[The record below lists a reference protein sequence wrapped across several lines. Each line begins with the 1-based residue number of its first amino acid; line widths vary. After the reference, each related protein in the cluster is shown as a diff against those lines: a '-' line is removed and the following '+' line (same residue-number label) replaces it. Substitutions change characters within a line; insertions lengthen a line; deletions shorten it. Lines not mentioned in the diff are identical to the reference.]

1 MANKTLAAA
10 QKAYKKGKKARANAA
25 SKGVVTSA
33 PPKQKKKQK
42 REQAEPVRQ
51 SQPKQRSIQKPRV
64 QNTTVQKPIQKA
76 TTTNLSKR
84 YGSFKKSSIAPKIT
98 NTSKAAKKPTA
109 LESARKAYE
118 KGKTRTYLG
127 TEQKKIA
134 TKVGKNGKL
143 ESVNALTRSEFNRMT
158 EASRYGKKM
167 GNQLLKGGKRTG
179 QKDIREKVGS
189 KTAESAYKSKA
200 ATGAMQGMSYAD
212 IFSNSVG
219 TYNKQAKKA
228 IKKTKESTAYN
239 VGYGV
244 GMAGDMMLTGVA
256 GRGAALARSAEK
268 AGAKLAAKAGKEVA
282 KEAVEQ
288 GAKKS
293 VKHSA
298 KRFAANRAG
307 ELAAETPTNILD
319 AAKMSMNEN
328 GKVDKKEMAK
338 WAVANTALTAGTGGL
353 IEGIGAAA
361 TKKLANNTMDLLGK
375 QRAGTITKEESIKL
389 GKNIKKLA
397 NKSENAG
404 GAISGDIAG
413 RNIDNIKETAKE
425 NRVMKAQAK
434 AEARITRAE
443 KQVAGKLPEAK
454 RAKALESAEVKRL
467 RTQANE
473 LRGHLDTVEKKIKA
487 SGTPESSARL
497 SAQKEQIEKA
507 LQHTETQIRNAERV
521 APAAS
526 ADSIAKA
533 ATKERQFEIIKK
545 ANPKDESL
553 SDHTWIEDV
562 DDIKTYDEVVTGED
576 FAPDFTAKQAQEALD
591 SGEITVYSSKPIEDG
606 VFVTPSKMEAQS
618 YAGSGKVYETKMKTN
633 DLAWID
639 EGQAQVAKASNEP
652 EIKITTK
659 MTDAERAAALSKAV
673 VDSPSPNSAKIASS
687 PEEFE
692 NLKSEAL
699 GKASD
704 TLQKIGKKFGIFDK
718 SYYNKNINIEFKY
731 SGKSVR
737 KSAIK
742 QAQSTG
748 EFEDLAKAMSCFD
761 EITDRAVP
769 IDVHPD
775 RYVGTHRADANHLN
789 TYVLISSMKDGDSIH
804 PVELIVHERK
814 GKQPNTLYV
823 TVVMSDNKK
832 KTIDATGLNRING
845 DTATMSSEISV
856 PELIKKINPNDS
868 DFLKYFPDEM
878 LSSEQLKGK
887 AIGIA
892 KEKNTLKAR
901 RRETLEQ
908 IDDLKNEISQLK
920 ANGRSTKNKEAT
932 LNRYSKMVE
941 ENRADY
947 EADGLLSPNEAPTN
961 KTRIEEIDDELH
973 EIRQKQLNSKDSEE
987 IRELNL
993 QAKALKEEKRQLLK
1007 KNLPPKEP
1015 KTDAEFDARIA
1026 EEERKL
1032 SNMKEQNANA
1042 DDIERQE
1049 RVIQRLKDR
1058 KEGKFSALSDEEV
1071 EDMFRGPS
1079 STERVRTS
1087 SEEGPKIGG
1096 AETAKEVRGEISKT
1110 RKLVDSI
1117 KRGFFDSFTNLEQIA
1132 NSIDDVAK
1140 RDRFRSLIQ
1149 NVRMSK
1155 GIALSKVADE
1165 FIGVYREAGLAKSGA
1180 GAKRADFERYCNLKH
1195 DLERFDHDTE
1205 FLGFDS
1211 KEAIQKEIDNLEAK
1225 YKDGSLQKFQEGV
1238 VKYFDSLLDEDVRS
1252 GLDTAENVAKLREDY
1267 KNYVPTFRDFDGEMN
1282 YPPSDSIHFR
1292 NFHEASG
1299 GTDHRVLSL
1308 YEQAIQKTKTT
1319 VKRGAMND
1327 MFQAVAELNGVKVKD
1342 LPQGADPIEAL
1353 QSSTLTF
1360 KDGKSHYVQFWE
1372 NGQAKKLEIPE
1383 GVYKG
1388 LRQWSGEDKAFFM
1401 EWNWLNNRAVQRGNE
1416 LFKAW
1421 ITDYSLVFG
1430 ARNFIRDL
1438 ETGFFYSPNG
1448 MRYARNIPRAV
1459 CASLADT
1466 KPMQMLL
1473 KSNIVSDNFKEYVK
1487 TYADLAKAYKN
1498 NGGEF
1503 AQLVKT
1509 TNPEKAI
1516 RDVFKK
1522 KGVLSAIKEINSTIE
1537 MIPRMAEF
1545 SAVAE
1550 DKAIAELGIKRADWF
1565 KMKPSERRAA
1575 MNKALADKDNISE
1588 AMYRAKEVT
1597 LNFDRSGYIGRW
1609 LNSGF
1614 VPFFNPAV
1622 QGLSKLGRVLA
1633 KNNKT
1638 SSEFASMLAK
1648 FAVIG
1653 GGSEVL
1659 FNATIGAL
1667 DEYQDISDYHKT
1679 GNLCIPLSIFNKE
1692 FGTDFKKTDFIKIP
1706 KAREVAAMQGPIN
1719 WGFQHMLYHTAGK
1732 DERLFDSLKSNAK
1745 MWWEQIGPVSPLSDN
1760 LFYAPVRI
1768 AKGKNWYGGYIN
1780 SFDDEDLIKAGKSY
1794 KAADEETS
1802 LVAYGIS
1809 KSLNEGADKL
1819 GKMLGLDNDQIMGL
1833 KQKVWTPKQFD
1844 DLMDSYMGIIYDS
1857 TIKNTS
1863 AKNHDLTDAIDAVNN
1878 GNIVGGLHSTWSIL
1892 KSPFANAFTLDT
1904 VFSNRHKQDAYALK
1918 TSVNKEL
1925 SKLVGQDV
1933 SGMSK
1938 DEIKESVVKQ
1948 YGYESPEYKSYLK
1961 KNAELTRLNQSF
1973 LYPSANYGEMMSSIY
1988 LRKDLSNAQKDYWVR
2003 DIKKQEN
2010 ALLNGRQEGSKYA
2023 NADPMKYAYNARTKS
2038 GKRVFSNEQVVD
2050 MCSYESSSGSNN
2062 LKDAYE
2068 AYKKANPNDK
2078 NAKKFFNLTLDAR
2091 EINRASGDSLTF
2103 TSWNVAAY
2111 AAEGRKQKSGVDYSA
2126 AAKAFG
2132 VSDDK
2137 LREARKY
2144 FTVGKGTIDT
2154 YTSSHRQVVKGGI
2167 DIGKYVGQ
2175 MESWD
2180 IVNSLS
2186 SYTTK
2191 GEKGRKLLDRAYYAE
2206 GYYPLKTMNASRC
2219 LFSDKYKG
2227 SHWSTEK
2234 ISSFC
2239 EENGF
2244 SYKEKDKDGKTIKPD
2259 PEKVAAAISKKWGKN
2274 RTAEECAAVFE
2285 EICPDIPNPFGEI
2298 GDYSMNGDTG
2308 IQYDSYGHRRRGHR
2322 RRRGGWGGY
2331 GGGGG
2336 SDSVVGATKMN
2347 SAKISDVTFASNL
2360 DDVYR
2365 RKLKKLRETSRKDLS
2380 K

>member
-1 MANKTLAAA
+1 MANRSLAAA
-10 QKAYKKGKKARANAA
+10 QKAYAKGKSARQTAA
-25 SKGVVTSA
+25 KKGVVTT
-33 PPKQKKKQK
+33 QRQNKKKR
-42 REQAEPVRQ
+42 REEE
-51 SQPKQRSIQKPRV
+51 QPKQIQPKQTTSMSKPKA
-64 QNTTVQKPIQKA
+64 QKAATPKPMQKA
-76 TTTNLSKR
+76 TTTNMSKR
-84 YGSFKKSSIAPKIT
+84 YESFRKSSVAPKIT
-98 NTSKAAKKPTA
+98 NTSKTNKNSSLEAAK
-109 LESARKAYE
+109 KAYE
-118 KGKTRTYLG
+118 KGKNRTYLG
-127 TEQKKIA
+127 TEQKKTT

-228 IKKTKESTAYN
+228 IKKTKNSTAYN

-256 GRGAALARSAEK
+256 GRGAALARGAEK
-268 AGAKLAAKAGKEVA
+268 AGGKLAAKVAGKEVA
-282 KEAVEQ
+282 KEAGEKA
-288 GAKKS
+288 AKKTVKDS
-293 VKHSA
+293 VK
-298 KRFAANRAG
+298 KFAANRAG

-319 AAKMSMNEN
+319 AAKMSMDEN

-353 IEGIGAAA
+353 IEGIGGAS
-361 TKKLANNTMDLLGK
+361 TKKLANNTIELLGK
-375 QRAGTITKEESIKL
+375 KRAGTITKAEDEKL
-389 GKNIKKLA
+389 SKYIKKLA
-397 NKSENAG
+397 NKEKNSDG
-404 GAISGDIAG
+404 TISGDIATRNNKKVSEGINQVHDAEFSRAVDDVITGKSAEDRNLIVGNPPQKLRDNGVSDAKLTMKPTTVRKIAYPQGYEDALKGLSTRKSTGHNLGVGSVKSIRKDLENPRYIFKSATQPDSYVVIINKTDPKGKPIMSAIQLDKQG
-413 RNIDNIKETAKE
+413 RFGVENEIASEYGRVESFIDDQIEKGNLVWPPKE
-425 NRVMKAQAK
+425 NRPDGLQGNGLQLPERDDPSDPMISLYQDKVPVKDFEKKTPKANSVSRIDEIDNELHDIHQKQIDSKDPQEIRELNLDAK
-434 AEARITRAE
+434 SLNEEKKQLLKSNEAPNEPKTDADFDARIDE
-443 KQVAGKLPEAK
+443 E
-454 RAKALESAEVKRL
+454 
-467 RTQANE
+467 
-473 LRGHLDTVEKKIKA
+473 
-487 SGTPESSARL
+487 
-497 SAQKEQIEKA
+497 EQ
-507 LQHTETQIRNAERV
+507 
-521 APAAS
+521 
-526 ADSIAKA
+526 
-533 ATKERQFEIIKK
+533 
-545 ANPKDESL
+545 
-553 SDHTWIEDV
+553 
-562 DDIKTYDEVVTGED
+562 
-576 FAPDFTAKQAQEALD
+576 
-591 SGEITVYSSKPIEDG
+591 
-606 VFVTPSKMEAQS
+606 
-618 YAGSGKVYETKMKTN
+618 
-633 DLAWID
+633 
-639 EGQAQVAKASNEP
+639 
-652 EIKITTK
+652 
-659 MTDAERAAALSKAV
+659 
-673 VDSPSPNSAKIASS
+673 
-687 PEEFE
+687 
-692 NLKSEAL
+692 
-699 GKASD
+699 
-704 TLQKIGKKFGIFDK
+704 TL
-718 SYYNKNINIEFKY
+718 
-731 SGKSVR
+731 
-737 KSAIK
+737 
-742 QAQSTG
+742 
-748 EFEDLAKAMSCFD
+748 
-761 EITDRAVP
+761 
-769 IDVHPD
+769 
-775 RYVGTHRADANHLN
+775 
-789 TYVLISSMKDGDSIH
+789 
-804 PVELIVHERK
+804 
-814 GKQPNTLYV
+814 
-823 TVVMSDNKK
+823 
-832 KTIDATGLNRING
+832 
-845 DTATMSSEISV
+845 
-856 PELIKKINPNDS
+856 
-868 DFLKYFPDEM
+868 
-878 LSSEQLKGK
+878 
-887 AIGIA
+887 
-892 KEKNTLKAR
+892 
-901 RRETLEQ
+901 
-908 IDDLKNEISQLK
+908 
-920 ANGRSTKNKEAT
+920 
-932 LNRYSKMVE
+932 SKMVE
-941 ENRADY
+941 ENANPED
-947 EADGLLSPNEAPTN
+947 
-961 KTRIEEIDDELH
+961 
-973 EIRQKQLNSKDSEE
+973 IRK
-987 IRELNL
+987 
-993 QAKALKEEKRQLLK
+993 
-1007 KNLPPKEP
+1007 
-1015 KTDAEFDARIA
+1015 
-1026 EEERKL
+1026 
-1032 SNMKEQNANA
+1032 
-1042 DDIERQE
+1042 QE
-1049 RVIQRLKDR
+1049 RVIQTLKDR
-1058 KEGKFSALSDEEV
+1058 KEGKFSSLSGEEAQK
-1071 EDMFRGPS
+1071 ELDRMFGGETPNEAKAEVKDD
-1079 STERVRTS
+1079 T
-1087 SEEGPKIGG
+1087 PKVGG
-1096 AETAKEVRGEISKT
+1096 AATAKEVRGEISKT
-1110 RKLVDSI
+1110 RKMVDSI
-1117 KRGFFDSFTNLEQIA
+1117 KRGFFDSFTNLEKIA

-1140 RDRFRSLIQ
+1140 RDKFRALIQ

-1155 GIALSKVADE
+1155 GMALSKVADE
-1165 FIGVYREAGLAKSGA
+1165 FIGAYKEAGLAKSGA
-1180 GAKRADFERYCNLKH
+1180 AAKRADFERYCNLKH

-1205 FLGFDS
+1205 FLGFES

-1225 YKDGSLQKFQEGV
+1225 YKDGSLQKFQESV
-1238 VKYFDSLLDEDVRS
+1238 VKYFDGLLDEDIRS

-1282 YPPSDSIHFR
+1282 YPPSDAIHFR
-1292 NFHEASG
+1292 NFHEATG

-1327 MFQAVAELNGVKVKD
+1327 MFKAVAELNGVKVKD
-1342 LPQGADPIEAL
+1342 LPKGADPIEAL

-1360 KDGKSHYVQFWE
+1360 KDGQNHYVQYWE

-1487 TYADLAKAYKN
+1487 TYADLAKAYKK

-1516 RDVFKK
+1516 RDVFKR

-1550 DKAIAELGIKRADWF
+1550 DKAIADLGIKRADWF

-1575 MNKALADKDNISE
+1575 MNKALADKDNVSE

-1638 SSEFASMLAK
+1638 SKEFASMLAK

-1653 GGSEVL
+1653 GGSEAL
-1659 FNATIGAL
+1659 FNMTIGAL

-1706 KAREVAAMQGPIN
+1706 KAREVAALQGPIN

-1780 SFDDEDLIKAGKSY
+1780 SYDDEDLIKAGKSY

-1809 KSLNEGADKL
+1809 KSLNSGADKL
-1819 GKMLGLDNDQIMGL
+1819 GKKLGIDNAQIKAL

-1878 GNIVGGLHSTWSIL
+1878 GNIIGGLHSTWSIL

-1925 SKLVGQDV
+1925 SELVGQNV
-1933 SGMSK
+1933 AGMSK

-1973 LYPSANYGEMMSSIY
+1973 LYPSANYGEMISSIY

-2023 NADPMKYAYNARTKS
+2023 NADPMKYAYSARTKS
-2038 GKRVFSNEQVVD
+2038 GKRVFSNDQVVD

-2068 AYKKANPNDK
+2068 EYKKANPKDK

-2126 AAKAFG
+2126 AAKAYG

-2137 LREARKY
+2137 LREAHKY
-2144 FTVGKGTIDT
+2144 FTVGKGTLDT
-2154 YTSSHRQVVKGGI
+2154 YKSSHRQVVQGGI

-2244 SYKEKDKDGKTIKPD
+2244 SYKEKDKDGKTIKPN

-2285 EICPDIPNPFGEI
+2285 EICPGEPNPFGEI
-2298 GDYSMNGDTG
+2298 GDYSVKGDTG
-2308 IQYDSYGHRRRGHR
+2308 IQFDSWGHGRRGR
-2322 RRRGGWGGY
+2322 RRRHGRGGRGGR
-2331 GGGGG
+2331 G
-2336 SDSVVGATKMN
+2336 SGDSVAGATKMKTK
-2347 SAKISDVTFASNL
+2347 KISDVTFASNL
-2360 DDVYR
+2360 DDAYR
-2365 RKLKKLRETSRKDLS
+2365 RKLNKLRKASRKDLS
-2380 K
+2380 

>member
-1 MANKTLAAA
+1 MANKSLAAA
-10 QKAYKKGKKARANAA
+10 QKAYAKGKSARQTAA
-25 SKGVVTSA
+25 KKGVVTSQR
-33 PPKQKKKQK
+33 PQKKKR
-42 REQAEPVRQ
+42 REDE
-51 SQPKQRSIQKPRV
+51 QPKQIQPK
-64 QNTTVQKPIQKA
+64 TTSMSRPKVQKAAAPKAMQKA
-76 TTTNLSKR
+76 TTTDMSSKHNQL
-84 YGSFKKSSIAPKIT
+84 KKSSVAPKIT

-109 LESARKAYE
+109 LEAARKAYE
-118 KGKTRTYLG
+118 KGKNRTYLG
-127 TEQKKIA
+127 TEQKKTT

-268 AGAKLAAKAGKEVA
+268 AGAKLAARAGKEVA
-282 KEAVEQ
+282 KEAAEQ
-288 GAKKS
+288 GAKRS
-293 VKHSA
+293 VKQSA

-319 AAKMSMNEN
+319 AAKMSMDEN
-328 GKVDKKEMAK
+328 GKVDKKQMAK

-353 IEGIGAAA
+353 IEGVGAAT
-361 TKKLANNTMDLLGK
+361 TKKLANNTIELLGK
-375 QRAGTITKEESIKL
+375 KRAGTITKAEDEKL
-389 GKNIKKLA
+389 SKYIKKLA
-397 NKSENAG
+397 NKEKNADG
-404 GAISGDIAG
+404 TISGDIAR
-413 RNIDNIKETAKE
+413 RNNKKVSEGISQAQDAEFSRAVDDVITGKSKEDKNIVVGDPPQKLKDNGVSDAKLT
-425 NRVMKAQAK
+425 MKPTTVRKIAYPQGYEDALK
-434 AEARITRAE
+434 GLKTRTSTGHNLGVGAV
-443 KQVAGKLPEAK
+443 KSIRHDLSNP
-454 RAKALESAEVKRL
+454 RYIFESA
-467 RTQANE
+467 TQPNSYVAIIDKVDPKG
-473 LRGHLDTVEKKIKA
+473 RPVMSAIHLD
-487 SGTPESSARL
+487 
-497 SAQKEQIEKA
+497 KEGRAGIE
-507 LQHTETQIRNAERV
+507 
-521 APAAS
+521 
-526 ADSIAKA
+526 
-533 ATKERQFEIIKK
+533 
-545 ANPKDESL
+545 
-553 SDHTWIEDV
+553 
-562 DDIKTYDEVVTGED
+562 
-576 FAPDFTAKQAQEALD
+576 
-591 SGEITVYSSKPIEDG
+591 
-606 VFVTPSKMEAQS
+606 
-618 YAGSGKVYETKMKTN
+618 
-633 DLAWID
+633 
-639 EGQAQVAKASNEP
+639 NE
-652 EIKITTK
+652 
-659 MTDAERAAALSKAV
+659 
-673 VDSPSPNSAKIASS
+673 IAS
-687 PEEFE
+687 EY
-692 NLKSEAL
+692 
-699 GKASD
+699 G
-704 TLQKIGKKFGIFDK
+704 
-718 SYYNKNINIEFKY
+718 
-731 SGKSVR
+731 
-737 KSAIK
+737 
-742 QAQSTG
+742 
-748 EFEDLAKAMSCFD
+748 
-761 EITDRAVP
+761 
-769 IDVHPD
+769 
-775 RYVGTHRADANHLN
+775 
-789 TYVLISSMKDGDSIH
+789 
-804 PVELIVHERK
+804 
-814 GKQPNTLYV
+814 
-823 TVVMSDNKK
+823 
-832 KTIDATGLNRING
+832 
-845 DTATMSSEISV
+845 
-856 PELIKKINPNDS
+856 
-868 DFLKYFPDEM
+868 
-878 LSSEQLKGK
+878 
-887 AIGIA
+887 
-892 KEKNTLKAR
+892 KEKEFIQK
-901 RRETLEQ
+901 
-908 IDDLKNEISQLK
+908 QL
-920 ANGRSTKNKEAT
+920 
-932 LNRYSKMVE
+932 E
-941 ENRADY
+941 ENRLVY
-947 EADGLLSPNEAPTN
+947 ERQENRPDGLQGNGLQLPERDDPSDPMISLYQDKVPVKDFEKTPPKVAPDQ
-961 KTRIEEIDDELH
+961 RIKEIDDELH
-973 EIRQKQLNSKDSEE
+973 EIHQKQLGPHEPEE
-987 IRELNL
+987 IRELNK
-993 QAKALKEEKRQLLK
+993 QAKALNDEKKQILDEAKKAEQKKEGDFATFSEEEAKEEL
-1007 KNLPPKEP
+1007 
-1015 KTDAEFDARIA
+1015 
-1026 EEERKL
+1026 ER
-1032 SNMKEQNANA
+1032 
-1042 DDIERQE
+1042 
-1049 RVIQRLKDR
+1049 
-1058 KEGKFSALSDEEV
+1058 
-1071 EDMFRGPS
+1071 MFRS
-1079 STERVRTS
+1079 SS
-1087 SEEGPKIGG
+1087 PNEEKAVAKDTKPKVGG
-1096 AETAKEVRGEISKT
+1096 ANTAKEVTGEISKT
-1110 RKLVDSI
+1110 KKMVDSI

-1155 GIALSKVADE
+1155 GMALSKVADE

-1180 GAKRADFERYCNLKH
+1180 AAKRADFERYCNLKH

-1225 YKDGSLQKFQEGV
+1225 YKDGSLQKFQQSV

-1292 NFHEASG
+1292 NFHEATG

-1327 MFQAVAELNGVKVKD
+1327 MFKAVAELNGVKVKD

-1487 TYADLAKAYKN
+1487 TYADLAKAYKA

-1565 KMKPSERRAA
+1565 KMKPSDRRAA
-1575 MNKALADKDNISE
+1575 MNKVLKDKDNISE

-1659 FNATIGAL
+1659 FNSTIGAL

-1719 WGFQHMLYHTAGK
+1719 WAFQHMLYHTAGK

-1794 KAADEETS
+1794 KAADEDTS

-1809 KSLNEGADKL
+1809 KSLNSGADKL
-1819 GKMLGLDNDQIMGL
+1819 GKMLGLDKEQIMSL

-1878 GNIVGGLHSTWSIL
+1878 GDIVGGLHSTMSIL

-1925 SKLVGQDV
+1925 SKLIGQDV

-1973 LYPSANYGEMMSSIY
+1973 LYPSANYGEMISSIY

-2023 NADPMKYAYNARTKS
+2023 NADPMKYAYTARTKS
-2038 GKRVFSNEQVVD
+2038 GKRVFSNDQVVD

-2068 AYKKANPNDK
+2068 AYQKANPKDK

-2111 AAEGRKQKSGVDYSA
+2111 AAAGRKQKSGVDYSA

-2132 VSDDK
+2132 VTDEK
-2137 LREARKY
+2137 LAEAQKY
-2144 FTVGKGTIDT
+2144 FTVGKGTLDT
-2154 YTSSHRQVVKGGI
+2154 YKSSHRQVVQGGI

-2175 MESWD
+2175 METWD

-2186 SYTTK
+2186 AYNTK
-2191 GEKGRKLLDRAYYAE
+2191 TAKGRKLLDRAYYAE

-2244 SYKEKDKDGKTIKPD
+2244 SYKEKDKDGKTIKPN

-2285 EICPDIPNPFGEI
+2285 EICPGEPNPFGEI
-2298 GDYSMNGDTG
+2298 GDYSVKGDTG
-2308 IQYDSYGHRRRGHR
+2308 IQFDSWGRGRRGR
-2322 RRRGGWGGY
+2322 RRRGGWGGH
-2331 GGGGG
+2331 GGGGKT
-2336 SDSVVGATKMN
+2336 SAAGATKIKK
-2347 SAKISDVTFASNL
+2347 AKTSDVTFASNL
-2360 DDVYR
+2360 DDAYR
-2365 RKLKKLRETSRKDLS
+2365 RKLKKLREASRKDLS

>member
-1 MANKTLAAA
+1 MANKSLAAA
-10 QKAYKKGKKARANAA
+10 QKAYAKGKSARQTAA
-25 SKGVVTSA
+25 KKGVVTSQR
-33 PPKQKKKQK
+33 PQKKKK
-42 REQAEPVRQ
+42 REEE
-51 SQPKQRSIQKPRV
+51 QPKQIQPKQTSMSKPKA
-64 QNTTVQKPIQKA
+64 QKAAVPKAMQKA
-76 TTTNLSKR
+76 TTTDMSSR
-84 YGSFKKSSIAPKIT
+84 YNQFKKSSVAPKIT
-98 NTSKAAKKPTA
+98 NTSKATKKPTA

-118 KGKTRTYLG
+118 KGKNRTYLG
-127 TEQKKIA
+127 TEQKKTT

-143 ESVNALTRSEFNRMT
+143 ESVNALTRSEFNRMA
-158 EASRYGKKM
+158 EASRYGKKQ

-212 IFSNSVG
+212 VFSNSVG

-228 IKKTKESTAYN
+228 IKKTKDSTAYN

-256 GRGAALARSAEK
+256 GRGAALARGAEK
-268 AGAKLAAKAGKEVA
+268 AGAKLAAKAGKEVV
-282 KEAVEQ
+282 KEAAEQ
-288 GAKKS
+288 GAERS
-293 VKHSA
+293 VKQSA

-307 ELAAETPTNILD
+307 ELAAETPSNILD
-319 AAKMSMNEN
+319 AAKMSMDEN
-328 GKVDKKEMAK
+328 GKVDKKAMAK

-353 IEGIGAAA
+353 IEGVGGAA
-361 TKKLANNTMDLLGK
+361 TKKLANKTVDLLGK

-404 GAISGDIAG
+404 DAISGDIAG

-425 NRVMKAQAK
+425 NRVLKAQAK
-434 AEARITRAE
+434 ADAR
-443 KQVAGKLPEAK
+443 V
-454 RAKALESAEVKRL
+454 AKAETKQIKAEAPVKKPATETAEVKNL
-467 RTQANE
+467 RAQANE
-473 LRGHLDTVEKKIKA
+473 LRGHLDTVENKIKA
-487 SGTPESSARL
+487 TGTSEGSARL
-497 SAQKEQIEKA
+497 SAQKQQIENA
-507 LQHTETQIRNAERV
+507 LQHTETQIKKAERIAAERV
-521 APAAS
+521 APAS
-526 ADSIAKA
+526 TTDSSLKPL
-533 ATKERQFEIIKK
+533 KEQ
-545 ANPKDESL
+545 
-553 SDHTWIEDV
+553 IEDV
-562 DDIKTYDEVVTGED
+562 EKNIAEKDLKESRVNTSEVSGD
-576 FAPDFTAKQAQEALD
+576 AQEIAKKYVGSTDKKVLAFVKKVKMMPKDAPVGKLNMPIGRVSDQAAKDIFEKTGVEVSGRLHNLNGSAVKHIEKRHGGGLKAADNTMSIDADIARIKYVLD
-591 SGEITVYSSKPIEDG
+591 NYDDVKLVPKNELDDETLQLASAWQNSDQSLAKVIRFEKKVDG
-606 VFVTPSKMEAQS
+606 TYYAVEAVQD
-618 YAGSGKVYETKMKTN
+618 AKTKKLQIISAYMNK
-633 DLAWID
+633 
-639 EGQAQVAKASNEP
+639 K
-652 EIKITTK
+652 
-659 MTDAERAAALSKAV
+659 
-673 VDSPSPNSAKIASS
+673 NSAMSGTVGSNAHH
-687 PEEFE
+687 PT
-692 NLKSEAL
+692 SE
-699 GKASD
+699 
-704 TLQKIGKKFGIFDK
+704 TFGT
-718 SYYNKNINIEFKY
+718 SAVSNKNISQTENN
-731 SGKSVR
+731 VN
-737 KSAIK
+737 K
-742 QAQSTG
+742 QQRI
-748 EFEDLAKAMSCFD
+748 D
-761 EITDRAVP
+761 EID
-769 IDVHPD
+769 
-775 RYVGTHRADANHLN
+775 
-789 TYVLISSMKDGDSIH
+789 
-804 PVELIVHERK
+804 
-814 GKQPNTLYV
+814 
-823 TVVMSDNKK
+823 
-832 KTIDATGLNRING
+832 
-845 DTATMSSEISV
+845 
-856 PELIKKINPNDS
+856 
-868 DFLKYFPDEM
+868 
-878 LSSEQLKGK
+878 
-887 AIGIA
+887 
-892 KEKNTLKAR
+892 
-901 RRETLEQ
+901 
-908 IDDLKNEISQLK
+908 NEIQ
-920 ANGRSTKNKEAT
+920 
-932 LNRYSKMVE
+932 
-941 ENRADY
+941 
-947 EADGLLSPNEAPTN
+947 
-961 KTRIEEIDDELH
+961 ELH
-973 EIRQKQLNSKDSEE
+973 AKQMASKDADE

-993 QAKALKEEKRQLLK
+993 QRKSLNEEKRQLLK
-1007 KNLPPKEP
+1007 NNETPKKE
-1015 KTDAEFDARIA
+1015 EGFARFTGEEA
-1026 EEERKL
+1026 EEELNRMFK
-1032 SNMKEQNANA
+1032 SSSPNEDKAVA
-1042 DDIERQE
+1042 
-1049 RVIQRLKDR
+1049 KDT
-1058 KEGKFSALSDEEV
+1058 K
-1071 EDMFRGPS
+1071 
-1079 STERVRTS
+1079 
-1087 SEEGPKIGG
+1087 PKVGG
-1096 AETAKEVRGEISKT
+1096 ANTAKEVRGEISKT
-1110 RKLVDSI
+1110 KKMVDSI

-1225 YKDGSLQKFQEGV
+1225 YKDGSLQKFQQSV
-1238 VKYFDSLLDEDVRS
+1238 VKYFDGLLDEDVRS

-1282 YPPSDSIHFR
+1282 YPPSDAIHFR
-1292 NFHEASG
+1292 NFHEATG

-1327 MFQAVAELNGVKVKD
+1327 MFKAVAELNGVKVKD

-1360 KDGKSHYVQFWE
+1360 KDGQNHYVQYWE

-1550 DKAIAELGIKRADWF
+1550 DKAIADLGIKRADWF

-1575 MNKALADKDNISE
+1575 MNKALANKDNISE

-1659 FNATIGAL
+1659 FNSTIGAL

-1706 KAREVAAMQGPIN
+1706 KAREVAALQGPIN
-1719 WGFQHMLYHTAGK
+1719 WGFQHMLFHTAGK

-1780 SFDDEDLIKAGKSY
+1780 SYDDEDLIKAGKSY
-1794 KAADEETS
+1794 KAADEDTS

-1809 KSLNEGADKL
+1809 KSLNSGADKL
-1819 GKMLGLDNDQIMGL
+1819 GKMLGLDKSQIMGL

-1878 GNIVGGLHSTWSIL
+1878 GNVIGGLHSTMSIL

-1925 SKLVGQDV
+1925 SKLVGHDV

-1973 LYPSANYGEMMSSIY
+1973 LYPSANYGEMISSIY
-1988 LRKDLSNAQKDYWVR
+1988 LRKDLSNKQKDFWVR

-2010 ALLNGRQEGSKYA
+2010 SLLNGRQEGSKYA
-2023 NADPMKYAYNARTKS
+2023 NADPMKYAYTARTKS
-2038 GKRVFSNEQVVD
+2038 GKRVFSNNQVVD

-2068 AYKKANPNDK
+2068 AYQKANPKDK
-2078 NAKKFFNLTLDAR
+2078 NAKKFFNLALDAR

-2111 AAEGRKQKSGVDYSA
+2111 AAMGRKQKSGVDYSA

-2132 VSDDK
+2132 VSNEK
-2137 LREARKY
+2137 LAEAQKY
-2144 FTVGKGTIDT
+2144 FTVGKGTLDT
-2154 YTSSHRQVVKGGI
+2154 YVSSHRQVVQGGI

-2186 SYTTK
+2186 AYNTK
-2191 GEKGRKLLDRAYYAE
+2191 TAKGRKLLDRAYYAE

-2227 SHWSTEK
+2227 SHWSAEK

-2239 EENGF
+2239 EQNGF

-2274 RTAEECAAVFE
+2274 RTSEECAAVFE
-2285 EICPDIPNPFGEI
+2285 EICPDSPNPFGEI
-2298 GDYSMNGDTG
+2298 GDYSMDGDTG
-2308 IQYDSYGHRRRGHR
+2308 IKYDSWGRGRRGRR

-2336 SDSVVGATKMN
+2336 SDSVAGATKMKK
-2347 SAKISDVTFASNL
+2347 AKMSDVTFASNL
-2360 DDVYR
+2360 DDAYR
-2365 RKLKKLRETSRKDLS
+2365 RKLKKLRDTSRKDLS

>member
-1 MANKTLAAA
+1 MANKSLAAA
-10 QKAYKKGKKARANAA
+10 QKAYAKGRRARQAA
-25 SKGVVTSA
+25 AKKGVVTSQR
-33 PPKQKKKQK
+33 PQKKKK
-42 REQAEPVRQ
+42 REVE
-51 SQPKQRSIQKPRV
+51 QPKQIQPK
-64 QNTTVQKPIQKA
+64 TTSMSRPKVQKASAPKAMQTA
-76 TTTNLSKR
+76 TTTDMSSRHNQ
-84 YGSFKKSSIAPKIT
+84 FKKSATPKIT

-118 KGKTRTYLG
+118 KGKNRTYLG
-127 TEQKKIA
+127 TEQKKTT

-200 ATGAMQGMSYAD
+200 ATGVMQGMSYAD
-212 IFSNSVG
+212 VFSNSVG

-268 AGAKLAAKAGKEVA
+268 AGAKLAARAGKEVA

-288 GAKKS
+288 GAKRS
-293 VKHSA
+293 VKQSA
-298 KRFAANRAG
+298 KKFAANRAG

-319 AAKMSMNEN
+319 AAKMSMDEN
-328 GKVDKKEMAK
+328 GKVDKKQMAK

-353 IEGIGAAA
+353 IEGVGAAT

-413 RNIDNIKETAKE
+413 RNIENIKEAAKE
-425 NRVMKAQAK
+425 NRVLKAKEKADVRTVRTAN
-434 AEARITRAE
+434 AEAATFR
-443 KQVAGKLPEAK
+443 Q
-454 RAKALESAEVKRL
+454 
-467 RTQANE
+467 QADT
-473 LRGHLDTVEKKIKA
+473 LKKHLNTVEKKMKA
-487 SGTPESSARL
+487 EGTMQGYSRL
-497 SAQKEQIEKA
+497 SAQKEQLQNA
-507 LQHTETQIRNAERV
+507 LQHTEGKIKNAERV
-521 APAAS
+521 ATNNNPNQKNRRFSKVTDADISERLNFGSDYKSKSKLRKAYREGKKIILESKREISDFMDKALKNADPDNEISVTYGRVNSDLAERAKKLGKDANGNTYNIDDYYLELNPSDLRHCASNKHVHTEKGELPITEEDIKNLPDIIDDFDHIFSPHSGGRGKRFSIGKKVNGHSVVVMLISDEKGGLHPLNMHKYRTDVYDRKFAA
-526 ADSIAKA
+526 A
-533 ATKERQFEIIKK
+533 IKK
-545 ANPKDESL
+545 HQSANAQ
-553 SDHTWIEDV
+553 
-562 DDIKTYDEVVTGED
+562 TYKPETYSQRSSSTLIDASSENNV
-576 FAPDFTAKQAQEALD
+576 AQ
-591 SGEITVYSSKPIEDG
+591 K
-606 VFVTPSKMEAQS
+606 
-618 YAGSGKVYETKMKTN
+618 SGKVNKQQR
-633 DLAWID
+633 ID
-639 EGQAQVAKASNEP
+639 EIDNELQDLHEKQKAS
-652 EIKITTK
+652 K
-659 MTDAERAAALSKAV
+659 DA
-673 VDSPSPNSAKIASS
+673 D
-687 PEEFE
+687 
-692 NLKSEAL
+692 
-699 GKASD
+699 
-704 TLQKIGKKFGIFDK
+704 
-718 SYYNKNINIEFKY
+718 
-731 SGKSVR
+731 
-737 KSAIK
+737 
-742 QAQSTG
+742 
-748 EFEDLAKAMSCFD
+748 
-761 EITDRAVP
+761 
-769 IDVHPD
+769 
-775 RYVGTHRADANHLN
+775 
-789 TYVLISSMKDGDSIH
+789 
-804 PVELIVHERK
+804 
-814 GKQPNTLYV
+814 
-823 TVVMSDNKK
+823 
-832 KTIDATGLNRING
+832 
-845 DTATMSSEISV
+845 
-856 PELIKKINPNDS
+856 
-868 DFLKYFPDEM
+868 
-878 LSSEQLKGK
+878 
-887 AIGIA
+887 
-892 KEKNTLKAR
+892 
-901 RRETLEQ
+901 
-908 IDDLKNEISQLK
+908 
-920 ANGRSTKNKEAT
+920 
-932 LNRYSKMVE
+932 
-941 ENRADY
+941 
-947 EADGLLSPNEAPTN
+947 
-961 KTRIEEIDDELH
+961 
-973 EIRQKQLNSKDSEE
+973 E
-987 IRELNL
+987 IRELNIQRKSL
-993 QAKALKEEKRQLLK
+993 NEEKKQLLK
-1007 KNLPPKEP
+1007 NNETPNEGG
-1015 KTDAEFDARIA
+1015 FARFTGEEA
-1026 EEERKL
+1026 EEELNRMFK
-1032 SNMKEQNANA
+1032 SSSPNEDKA
-1042 DDIERQE
+1042 
-1049 RVIQRLKDR
+1049 VVKDT
-1058 KEGKFSALSDEEV
+1058 K
-1071 EDMFRGPS
+1071 
-1079 STERVRTS
+1079 
-1087 SEEGPKIGG
+1087 PKVGG
-1096 AETAKEVRGEISKT
+1096 ANTAKEVTGEISKT
-1110 RKLVDSI
+1110 KKLVDSI

-1225 YKDGSLQKFQEGV
+1225 YKDGSLQKFQKGV

-1282 YPPSDSIHFR
+1282 YPPSDAIHFR

-1353 QSSTLTF
+1353 QSLTLTF
-1360 KDGKSHYVQFWE
+1360 KDGRSHYVQFWE

-1550 DKAIAELGIKRADWF
+1550 DKAIAEMGIKRADWF

-1659 FNATIGAL
+1659 FNSTIGAL
-1667 DEYQDISDYHKT
+1667 EEYQDISDYHKT

-1719 WGFQHMLYHTAGK
+1719 WAFQHMLYHTAGK

-1745 MWWEQIGPVSPLSDN
+1745 MWREQIGPVSPLSDN

-2038 GKRVFSNEQVVD
+2038 GKRVFSNDQVVD

-2068 AYKKANPNDK
+2068 EYRKTNPQDK

-2126 AAKAFG
+2126 AAKAYG

-2154 YTSSHRQVVKGGI
+2154 YKSSHRQVVQGGI

-2186 SYTTK
+2186 SYKTK

-2244 SYKEKDKDGKTIKPD
+2244 SYKEKDKDGKTIKPN

-2285 EICPDIPNPFGEI
+2285 EICPGEPNPFGEI
-2298 GDYSMNGDTG
+2298 GDYSVKGDTG
-2308 IQYDSYGHRRRGHR
+2308 IQYDSWGHGRRGR
-2322 RRRGGWGGY
+2322 RRRHGWGGRGGR
-2331 GGGGG
+2331 GGG
-2336 SDSVVGATKMN
+2336 DSVAGATKM
-2347 SAKISDVTFASNL
+2347 KTKKVSDVTFASNL
-2360 DDVYR
+2360 DDAYR
-2365 RKLKKLRETSRKDLS
+2365 RKLKKLRESSRKDLS

>member
-1 MANKTLAAA
+1 MANKSLAAA
-10 QKAYKKGKKARANAA
+10 QKAYAKGKSARQTAA
-25 SKGVVTSA
+25 KKGVVTSQR
-33 PPKQKKKQK
+33 PQKKKK
-42 REQAEPVRQ
+42 REEE
-51 SQPKQRSIQKPRV
+51 QPKQIQPKQTTSMSKPK
-64 QNTTVQKPIQKA
+64 VQKAAAPKAMQKA
-76 TTTNLSKR
+76 TTTDMSSR
-84 YGSFKKSSIAPKIT
+84 YNQFKKSSVAPKIT

-118 KGKTRTYLG
+118 KGKNRTYLG
-127 TEQKKIA
+127 TEQKKTT

-256 GRGAALARSAEK
+256 GRGAALARGAEK

-282 KEAVEQ
+282 KEAIEQ
-288 GAKKS
+288 GTKRS
-293 VKHSA
+293 VKQSA

-307 ELAAETPTNILD
+307 ELAAETPSNILD
-319 AAKMSMNEN
+319 AAKMSMDEN
-328 GKVDKKEMAK
+328 GKVDKKQMAK
-338 WAVANTALTAGTGGL
+338 WALANTALTAGTGGL
-353 IEGIGAAA
+353 IEGVGAAT
-361 TKKLANNTMDLLGK
+361 TKKLANNTMDLLDK
-375 QRAGTITKEESIKL
+375 QRDGTITKEESIKL

-404 GAISGDIAG
+404 DAISGDIAG

-434 AEARITRAE
+434 AEARVTRAE

-454 RAKALESAEVKRL
+454 SAAAAEPAEVKRL

-487 SGTPESSARL
+487 SGEAEGSARL
-497 SAQKEQIEKA
+497 SAQKAQLQKA
-507 LQHTETQIRNAERV
+507 IQNTETKLERESRIRDKDSYVSTEEKYVAAKKSLDEAKQRGTGIEHAEKKLREAQEDAEKWFEHEKTIREKGVADNSEKVLLSRDGKHRYYVPEKNEIDIKVDDNGTVHMGSSIANTVHTDDHRLFAKRYAENNLISTFDEKGNAINLKPIRIKDDGKEVIITKNGIGDV
-521 APAAS
+521 AKKLRHKTRNS
-526 ADSIAKA
+526 ALVDSILSLDRLIENAKFD
-533 ATKERQFEIIKK
+533 E
-545 ANPKDESL
+545 PK
-553 SDHTWIEDV
+553 
-562 DDIKTYDEVVTGED
+562 
-576 FAPDFTAKQAQEALD
+576 P
-591 SGEITVYSSKPIEDG
+591 
-606 VFVTPSKMEAQS
+606 
-618 YAGSGKVYETKMKTN
+618 
-633 DLAWID
+633 
-639 EGQAQVAKASNEP
+639 
-652 EIKITTK
+652 
-659 MTDAERAAALSKAV
+659 
-673 VDSPSPNSAKIASS
+673 
-687 PEEFE
+687 
-692 NLKSEAL
+692 NLK
-699 GKASD
+699 G
-704 TLQKIGKKFGIFDK
+704 GRHPF
-718 SYYNKNINIEFKY
+718 SYYTAYF
-731 SGKSVR
+731 
-737 KSAIK
+737 
-742 QAQSTG
+742 
-748 EFEDLAKAMSCFD
+748 
-761 EITDRAVP
+761 
-769 IDVHPD
+769 
-775 RYVGTHRADANHLN
+775 
-789 TYVLISSMKDGDSIH
+789 KDGDEAYQVKIH
-804 PVELIVHERK
+804 IKDVADQSQYHYHK
-814 GKQPNTLYV
+814 
-823 TVVMSDNKK
+823 
-832 KTIDATGLNRING
+832 
-845 DTATMSSEISV
+845 IS
-856 PELIKKINPNDS
+856 
-868 DFLKYFPDEM
+868 
-878 LSSEQLKGK
+878 
-887 AIGIA
+887 
-892 KEKNTLKAR
+892 R
-901 RRETLEQ
+901 
-908 IDDLKNEISQLK
+908 IDDMDIEKIDSLDGTYTPKS
-920 ANGRSTKNKEAT
+920 
-932 LNRYSKMVE
+932 E
-941 ENRADY
+941 ENLIED
-947 EADGLLSPNEAPTN
+947 ESISDLNVPQEKDTVNN
-961 KTRIEEIDDELH
+961 QQRIKEIDDELH
-973 EIRQKQLNSKDSEE
+973 EIHQKQLGPHEPEE
-987 IRELNL
+987 IRELNR
-993 QAKALKEEKRQLLK
+993 QAKALNAEKKEILDEAK
-1007 KNLPPKEP
+1007 KVEQKNEGNFASF
-1015 KTDAEFDARIA
+1015 TGDEA
-1026 EEERKL
+1026 EEELNR
-1032 SNMKEQNANA
+1032 
-1042 DDIERQE
+1042 
-1049 RVIQRLKDR
+1049 
-1058 KEGKFSALSDEEV
+1058 
-1071 EDMFRGPS
+1071 MFRS
-1079 STERVRTS
+1079 SS
-1087 SEEGPKIGG
+1087 PNEEKAVAKDTKPKVGG
-1096 AETAKEVRGEISKT
+1096 ANTSKEVRGEISKT
-1110 RKLVDSI
+1110 KKMIDSI

-1155 GIALSKVADE
+1155 GMALSKVADE

-1180 GAKRADFERYCNLKH
+1180 TAKRADFERYCNLKH

-1225 YKDGSLQKFQEGV
+1225 YKDGSLQKFQQSV
-1238 VKYFDSLLDEDVRS
+1238 VKYFDGLLDEDVRS

-1282 YPPSDSIHFR
+1282 YPPSDAIHFR
-1292 NFHEASG
+1292 NFHEATG

-1327 MFQAVAELNGVKVKD
+1327 MFKAVAELNGVKVKD

-1388 LRQWSGEDKAFFM
+1388 LRQWSGADKAFFM
-1401 EWNWLNNRAVQRGNE
+1401 EWNWLNNRAVQRGND

-1565 KMKPSERRAA
+1565 KMKPSDRRAA
-1575 MNKALADKDNISE
+1575 MNKVLKDKDNISE

-1659 FNATIGAL
+1659 FNSTIGAL

-1706 KAREVAAMQGPIN
+1706 KAREVAALQGPIN

-1819 GKMLGLDNDQIMGL
+1819 GKMLGLDKEQIMSL

-1878 GNIVGGLHSTWSIL
+1878 GDIKGGLHSTWSIL
-1892 KSPFANAFTLDT
+1892 NSPFANAFTLDT

-1918 TSVNKEL
+1918 TAVNKEM
-1925 SKLVGQDV
+1925 SKLIGQDV

-1973 LYPSANYGEMMSSIY
+1973 LYPSANYGEMISSIY

-2023 NADPMKYAYNARTKS
+2023 NADPMKYAYTARTKS
-2038 GKRVFSNEQVVD
+2038 GKRVFSNDQVVD

-2068 AYKKANPNDK
+2068 EYRKANPQDK

-2111 AAEGRKQKSGVDYSA
+2111 AAAGRKQKSGVDYSA

-2132 VSDDK
+2132 VSDAK
-2137 LREARKY
+2137 LAEAQKY
-2144 FTVGKGTIDT
+2144 FTVGKGTLDT
-2154 YTSSHRQVVKGGI
+2154 YKSSHRQVVQGGI

-2186 SYTTK
+2186 AYNTK
-2191 GEKGRKLLDRAYYAE
+2191 TAKGRKLLDRAYYAE

-2227 SHWSTEK
+2227 SHWSAEK

-2285 EICPDIPNPFGEI
+2285 EICPDAPNPFGEV
-2298 GDYSMNGDTG
+2298 GDYSMKGDTG
-2308 IQYDSYGHRRRGHR
+2308 IKFDSWGRGRRGR
-2322 RRRGGWGGY
+2322 RRRHGWGGY
-2331 GGGGG
+2331 GGRGGG
-2336 SDSVVGATKMN
+2336 DSVAGATKMKK
-2347 SAKISDVTFASNL
+2347 AKISDVTFASNL
-2360 DDVYR
+2360 DDAYR
-2365 RKLKKLRETSRKDLS
+2365 RKLKKLRESSRKDLS

>member
-1 MANKTLAAA
+1 MANKSLAAA
-10 QKAYKKGKKARANAA
+10 QKAYAKGKSARQTAA
-25 SKGVVTSA
+25 KKGVVTSQR
-33 PPKQKKKQK
+33 PQKKKR
-42 REQAEPVRQ
+42 REEE
-51 SQPKQRSIQKPRV
+51 QPKQIQPKQTSMSKPKA
-64 QNTTVQKPIQKA
+64 QKAAVPKAMQKA
-76 TTTNLSKR
+76 TTTDMSSR
-84 YGSFKKSSIAPKIT
+84 YNQFKKSSVAPKIT

-118 KGKTRTYLG
+118 KGKNRTYLG
-127 TEQKKIA
+127 TEQKKTT

-143 ESVNALTRSEFNRMT
+143 ESVNALTRSEFNRMA
-158 EASRYGKKM
+158 EASRYGKKQ

-228 IKKTKESTAYN
+228 IKKTKDSTAYN

-268 AGAKLAAKAGKEVA
+268 AGGKLVAKTAAKKVA
-282 KEAVEQ
+282 KEAAEE
-288 GAKKS
+288 GTKRS
-293 VKHSA
+293 VKQSA
-298 KRFAANRAG
+298 KTFAANRAG
-307 ELAAETPTNILD
+307 ELAAETPSNILD
-319 AAKMSMNEN
+319 AAKMSMDEN
-328 GKVDKKEMAK
+328 GKVDKKAMAK
-338 WAVANTALTAGTGGL
+338 WAIANTALTAGTGGL
-353 IEGIGAAA
+353 IEGIGGAA
-361 TKKLANNTMDLLGK
+361 TKKLANNTVELLGK
-375 QRAGTITKEESIKL
+375 KRAGTITKDEA
-389 GKNIKKLA
+389 KKL
-397 NKSENAG
+397 S
-404 GAISGDIAG
+404 
-413 RNIDNIKETAKE
+413 
-425 NRVMKAQAK
+425 
-434 AEARITRAE
+434 
-443 KQVAGKLPEAK
+443 
-454 RAKALESAEVKRL
+454 
-467 RTQANE
+467 
-473 LRGHLDTVEKKIKA
+473 
-487 SGTPESSARL
+487 
-497 SAQKEQIEKA
+497 
-507 LQHTETQIRNAERV
+507 
-521 APAAS
+521 
-526 ADSIAKA
+526 
-533 ATKERQFEIIKK
+533 
-545 ANPKDESL
+545 
-553 SDHTWIEDV
+553 
-562 DDIKTYDEVVTGED
+562 
-576 FAPDFTAKQAQEALD
+576 
-591 SGEITVYSSKPIEDG
+591 
-606 VFVTPSKMEAQS
+606 
-618 YAGSGKVYETKMKTN
+618 
-633 DLAWID
+633 
-639 EGQAQVAKASNEP
+639 
-652 EIKITTK
+652 
-659 MTDAERAAALSKAV
+659 
-673 VDSPSPNSAKIASS
+673 
-687 PEEFE
+687 E
-692 NLKSEAL
+692 NLKKL
-699 GKASD
+699 K
-704 TLQKIGKKFGIFDK
+704 
-718 SYYNKNINIEFKY
+718 
-731 SGKSVR
+731 R
-737 KSAIK
+737 KS
-742 QAQSTG
+742 
-748 EFEDLAKAMSCFD
+748 
-761 EITDRAVP
+761 
-769 IDVHPD
+769 
-775 RYVGTHRADANHLN
+775 
-789 TYVLISSMKDGDSIH
+789 GDSGNTISGNIA
-804 PVELIVHERK
+804 EEGYRK
-814 GKQPNTLYV
+814 GKNLEADIVTNKYRKKAEGLMQDARFSRQVDDVITGKSAGDRNLVVGDPPERLRENGVSDAKLTMKPTTVKKIAYPQGYMDALKGLETRQTTGHNLGVGAVKSIRKDLENPRYIFESATQPNSYV
-823 TVVMSDNKK
+823 AIIDKVDSKGNPVMSAIHLDKEGRAGIENE
-832 KTIDATGLNRING
+832 IA
-845 DTATMSSEISV
+845 SEYGKD
-856 PELIKKINPNDS
+856 EDFIKK
-868 DFLKYFPDEM
+868 
-878 LSSEQLKGK
+878 QL
-887 AIGIA
+887 
-892 KEKNTLKAR
+892 
-901 RRETLEQ
+901 
-908 IDDLKNEISQLK
+908 
-920 ANGRSTKNKEAT
+920 
-932 LNRYSKMVE
+932 E
-941 ENRADY
+941 ENRLVF
-947 EADGLLSPNEAPTN
+947 ERQENRPDGLQGNGLQLPERDDPSDPMVSLYQDKVPVKDFE
-961 KTRIEEIDDELH
+961 KTPPKTDPVQRIKEIDDEIQDIH
-973 EIRQKQLNSKDSEE
+973 QKQLASKDSQE

-993 QAKALKEEKRQLLK
+993 QRKSLNEEKRQLLRNNETPK
-1007 KNLPPKEP
+1007 KE
-1015 KTDAEFDARIA
+1015 EGFARFTGEEA
-1026 EEERKL
+1026 EEEL
-1032 SNMKEQNANA
+1032 N
-1042 DDIERQE
+1042 
-1049 RVIQRLKDR
+1049 RVFKNSSPNEEKAVAKDT
-1058 KEGKFSALSDEEV
+1058 K
-1071 EDMFRGPS
+1071 
-1079 STERVRTS
+1079 
-1087 SEEGPKIGG
+1087 PKVGG
-1096 AETAKEVRGEISKT
+1096 ANTSKEVRGEISKT
-1110 RKLVDSI
+1110 KKMVDSI

-1155 GIALSKVADE
+1155 GMALSKVADE

-1238 VKYFDSLLDEDVRS
+1238 VKYFDGLLDEDVRS

-1282 YPPSDSIHFR
+1282 YPPSDAIHFR
-1292 NFHEASG
+1292 NFHEATG

-1327 MFQAVAELNGVKVKD
+1327 MFKAVAELNGVKVKD

-1360 KDGKSHYVQFWE
+1360 KDGQNHYVQYWE

-1550 DKAIAELGIKRADWF
+1550 DKAIADLGIKRADWF

-1575 MNKALADKDNISE
+1575 MNKALANKDNISE

-1659 FNATIGAL
+1659 FNMTIGAL

-1706 KAREVAAMQGPIN
+1706 KAREVAALQGPIN
-1719 WGFQHMLYHTAGK
+1719 WGFQHMLFHTAGK
-1732 DERLFDSLKSNAK
+1732 DERLFDSLKSNAQ

-1780 SFDDEDLIKAGKSY
+1780 SYDDEDLIKAGKSY

-1802 LVAYGIS
+1802 VVAYGIS
-1809 KSLNEGADKL
+1809 KSLNSGADKL
-1819 GKMLGLDNDQIMGL
+1819 GKMLGLDKSQIMGL
-1833 KQKVWTPKQFD
+1833 KQNVWTPKQFD

-1878 GNIVGGLHSTWSIL
+1878 GNVIGGLHSTWSIL

-1925 SKLVGQDV
+1925 SKLVGQNV
-1933 SGMSK
+1933 AGMSK

-1948 YGYESPEYKSYLK
+1948 YGYDSPEYKSYLK

-1973 LYPSANYGEMMSSIY
+1973 LYPSANYGEMISSIY
-1988 LRKDLSNAQKDYWVR
+1988 LRKDLSNKQKDFWVR

-2010 ALLNGRQEGSKYA
+2010 SLLNGRQEGSKYA

-2038 GKRVFSNEQVVD
+2038 GKRVFSNNQVVD

-2068 AYKKANPNDK
+2068 AYQKANPKDK
-2078 NAKKFFNLTLDAR
+2078 NAKKFFNLALDAR

-2111 AAEGRKQKSGVDYSA
+2111 AAMGRKQKSGVDYSA

-2132 VSDDK
+2132 VSNEK
-2137 LREARKY
+2137 LAEAQKY
-2144 FTVGKGTIDT
+2144 FTVGKGTLDT
-2154 YTSSHRQVVKGGI
+2154 YKSSHRQVVQGGI

-2186 SYTTK
+2186 AYNTK
-2191 GEKGRKLLDRAYYAE
+2191 TAKGRKLFDRAYYAE

-2227 SHWSTEK
+2227 SHWSAEK

-2239 EENGF
+2239 EQNGF

-2274 RTAEECAAVFE
+2274 RTSEECAAVFE
-2285 EICPDIPNPFGEI
+2285 EICPDSPNPFGEI
-2298 GDYSMNGDTG
+2298 GDYSMDGDTG
-2308 IQYDSYGHRRRGHR
+2308 IKYDSWGRGRRGRR

-2336 SDSVVGATKMN
+2336 SDSVAGATKMKK
-2347 SAKISDVTFASNL
+2347 AKMSDVTFASNL
-2360 DDVYR
+2360 DDAYR
-2365 RKLKKLRETSRKDLS
+2365 RKLKKLRDSSRKDLS

>member
-1 MANKTLAAA
+1 MANKSLAAA
-10 QKAYKKGKKARANAA
+10 QKAYAKGKSARQTAA
-25 SKGVVTSA
+25 KKGVVTSQR
-33 PPKQKKKQK
+33 PQKKKR
-42 REQAEPVRQ
+42 REEE
-51 SQPKQRSIQKPRV
+51 QPKQIQPKQTSMSKPKA
-64 QNTTVQKPIQKA
+64 QKAAVPKAMQKA
-76 TTTNLSKR
+76 TTTDMSSR
-84 YGSFKKSSIAPKIT
+84 YNQFKKSSVAPKIT

-118 KGKTRTYLG
+118 KGKNRTYLG
-127 TEQKKIA
+127 TEQTKTT

-143 ESVNALTRSEFNRMT
+143 ESVNALTRSEFNRMA
-158 EASRYGKKM
+158 EASRYGKKQ

-228 IKKTKESTAYN
+228 IKKTKDSTAYN

-268 AGAKLAAKAGKEVA
+268 AGAKLAAKAGKEVV
-282 KEAVEQ
+282 KEAAEQ
-288 GAKKS
+288 GAKRS
-293 VKHSA
+293 VKQSA

-307 ELAAETPTNILD
+307 ELAAETPSNILD
-319 AAKMSMNEN
+319 AAKMSMDEN
-328 GKVDKKEMAK
+328 GKVDKKAMAK

-353 IEGIGAAA
+353 IEGVGGAM
-361 TKKLANNTMDLLGK
+361 TKKLANNTMNLLGK

-397 NKSENAG
+397 SKSENTG
-404 GAISGDIAG
+404 DAISGDIAG

-425 NRVMKAQAK
+425 NRVLQAKAK
-434 AEARITRAE
+434 AEAR
-443 KQVAGKLPEAK
+443 V
-454 RAKALESAEVKRL
+454 AKAETKQIKNAVPAKKAPVETAEVKRL

-473 LRGHLDTVEKKIKA
+473 LRGHLDTVEKKIKETGA
-487 SGTPESSARL
+487 TEGNARL
-497 SAQKEQIEKA
+497 SAQKKQIENA
-507 LQHTETQIRNAERV
+507 LQHTETQIKKAENVTPEAAVESVAKNEEIKLDDFDQKRIDGAEKRKAELEEERSRHSRV
-521 APAAS
+521 AQTDTNAARQR
-526 ADSIAKA
+526 AAKDHVA
-533 ATKERQFEIIKK
+533 NIDKEIKK
-545 ANPKDESL
+545 IDDEITSIKENAVAEANA
-553 SDHTWIEDV
+553 
-562 DDIKTYDEVVTGED
+562 
-576 FAPDFTAKQAQEALD
+576 APSQATAKTDDVAQ
-591 SGEITVYSSKPIEDG
+591 
-606 VFVTPSKMEAQS
+606 
-618 YAGSGKVYETKMKTN
+618 
-633 DLAWID
+633 ID
-639 EGQAQVAKASNEP
+639 ELQGQVAKVN
-652 EIKITTK
+652 
-659 MTDAERAAALSKAV
+659 DERGGNV
-673 VDSPSPNSAKIASS
+673 
-687 PEEFE
+687 
-692 NLKSEAL
+692 
-699 GKASD
+699 
-704 TLQKIGKKFGIFDK
+704 
-718 SYYNKNINIEFKY
+718 NKQQRI
-731 SGKSVR
+731 
-737 KSAIK
+737 
-742 QAQSTG
+742 
-748 EFEDLAKAMSCFD
+748 D
-761 EITDRAVP
+761 EID
-769 IDVHPD
+769 
-775 RYVGTHRADANHLN
+775 
-789 TYVLISSMKDGDSIH
+789 
-804 PVELIVHERK
+804 
-814 GKQPNTLYV
+814 
-823 TVVMSDNKK
+823 
-832 KTIDATGLNRING
+832 
-845 DTATMSSEISV
+845 
-856 PELIKKINPNDS
+856 
-868 DFLKYFPDEM
+868 
-878 LSSEQLKGK
+878 
-887 AIGIA
+887 
-892 KEKNTLKAR
+892 
-901 RRETLEQ
+901 
-908 IDDLKNEISQLK
+908 NEIQ
-920 ANGRSTKNKEAT
+920 
-932 LNRYSKMVE
+932 
-941 ENRADY
+941 
-947 EADGLLSPNEAPTN
+947 GLHA
-961 KTRIEEIDDELH
+961 
-973 EIRQKQLNSKDSEE
+973 KQMASKDADE

-993 QAKALKEEKRQLLK
+993 QRKSLNEEKRQLLK
-1007 KNLPPKEP
+1007 NNETPKKE
-1015 KTDAEFDARIA
+1015 EGFARFTGEEA
-1026 EEERKL
+1026 EEELNRMFK
-1032 SNMKEQNANA
+1032 SSSPNEEKA
-1042 DDIERQE
+1042 
-1049 RVIQRLKDR
+1049 VVKDT
-1058 KEGKFSALSDEEV
+1058 K
-1071 EDMFRGPS
+1071 
-1079 STERVRTS
+1079 
-1087 SEEGPKIGG
+1087 PKVGG
-1096 AETAKEVRGEISKT
+1096 ANTSKEVRGEISKT
-1110 RKLVDSI
+1110 KKMVDSI

-1132 NSIDDVAK
+1132 NSIDDIAK

-1155 GIALSKVADE
+1155 GMALSKVADE

-1282 YPPSDSIHFR
+1282 YPPSDAIHFR
-1292 NFHEASG
+1292 NFHEATG

-1360 KDGKSHYVQFWE
+1360 KDGQNHYVQYWE

-1401 EWNWLNNRAVQRGNE
+1401 EWNWLNNRAVQRGND

-1550 DKAIAELGIKRADWF
+1550 DKAIADLGIKRADWF

-1659 FNATIGAL
+1659 FNSTIGAL
-1667 DEYQDISDYHKT
+1667 EEYQDISDYHKT

-1719 WGFQHMLYHTAGK
+1719 WAFQHMLYHTAGK

-1780 SFDDEDLIKAGKSY
+1780 SYDDEDLIKAGKSY

-1802 LVAYGIS
+1802 VVAYGIS
-1809 KSLNEGADKL
+1809 KSLNSGADKL
-1819 GKMLGLDNDQIMGL
+1819 GKMLGLDKSQIMGL

-1878 GNIVGGLHSTWSIL
+1878 GNVIGGLHSTWSIL

-1925 SKLVGQDV
+1925 SKLVGQNV
-1933 SGMSK
+1933 AGMSK

-1948 YGYESPEYKSYLK
+1948 YGYDSPEYKSYLK

-1973 LYPSANYGEMMSSIY
+1973 LYPSANYGEMISSIY
-1988 LRKDLSNAQKDYWVR
+1988 LRKDLSNKQKDFWVR

-2010 ALLNGRQEGSKYA
+2010 SLLNGRQEGSKYA

-2038 GKRVFSNEQVVD
+2038 GKRVFSNNQVVD

-2068 AYKKANPNDK
+2068 AYQKANPKDK
-2078 NAKKFFNLTLDAR
+2078 NAKKFFNLALDAR

-2111 AAEGRKQKSGVDYSA
+2111 AAMGRKQKSGVDYSA

-2132 VSDDK
+2132 VSNEK
-2137 LREARKY
+2137 LAEAQKY
-2144 FTVGKGTIDT
+2144 FTVGKGTLDT
-2154 YTSSHRQVVKGGI
+2154 YVSSHRQVVQGGI

-2186 SYTTK
+2186 AYNTK
-2191 GEKGRKLLDRAYYAE
+2191 TAKGRKLFDRAYYAE

-2227 SHWSTEK
+2227 SHWSAEK

-2239 EENGF
+2239 EQNGF

-2274 RTAEECAAVFE
+2274 RTSEECAAVFE
-2285 EICPDIPNPFGEI
+2285 EICPDSPNPFGEI
-2298 GDYSMNGDTG
+2298 GDYSMDGDTG
-2308 IQYDSYGHRRRGHR
+2308 IQFDSWGRGRRGRR

-2336 SDSVVGATKMN
+2336 SDSVAGATKMKK
-2347 SAKISDVTFASNL
+2347 AKMSDVTFASNL
-2360 DDVYR
+2360 DDAYR
-2365 RKLKKLRETSRKDLS
+2365 RKLKKLRDSSRKDLS